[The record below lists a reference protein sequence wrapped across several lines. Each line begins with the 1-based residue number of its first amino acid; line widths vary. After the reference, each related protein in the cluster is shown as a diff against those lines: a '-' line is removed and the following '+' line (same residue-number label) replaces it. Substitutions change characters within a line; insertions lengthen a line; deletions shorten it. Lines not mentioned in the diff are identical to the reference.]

1 MNEALAIG
9 IKSPD
14 TYYTEGKIKGK
25 TSRDSGV
32 MGHKNLGNETK
43 GRAVVSD
50 KAEVSYDITDES
62 RHDNLLKKP
71 MLIGIPQLIVKIRM
85 LKAPKFL
92 DGFKHFNRK

>member
-1 MNEALAIG
+1 MNEAIALG

-25 TSRDSGV
+25 ASRDRGV
-32 MGHKNLGNETK
+32 VGHKYLENEKK

-50 KAEVSYDITDES
+50 KAEVSYDITDENLP
-62 RHDNLLKKP
+62 DNLLKKP